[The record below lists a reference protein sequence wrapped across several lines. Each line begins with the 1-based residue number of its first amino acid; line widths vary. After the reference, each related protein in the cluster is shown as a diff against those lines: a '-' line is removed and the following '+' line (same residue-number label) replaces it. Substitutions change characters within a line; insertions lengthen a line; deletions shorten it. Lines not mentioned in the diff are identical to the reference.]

1 MIEVY
6 GTEICSYCN
15 AAKNLLES
23 RGVFYKYYLIGS
35 DISREEVLTKFP
47 DKRTVP
53 IIIVDGRVLDDG
65 FTSLKKEIDEIVEN
79 TKGGF
84 GDQAI

>member
-15 AAKNLLES
+15 AAKNLLEN
-23 RGVFYKYYLIGS
+23 RGVFYKFYLIGR
-35 DISREEVLTKFP
+35 DVTREEVQAKFP

-53 IIIVDGRVLDDG
+53 IIVVDGRVLDDG
-65 FTSLKKEIDEIVEN
+65 FSSLKKEINEIIEN

-84 GDQAI
+84 GDSFH